1 MAKTCWIE
9 REKKKAACVAK
20 YATLRA
26 ELKKKGDYLAL
37 QQLPKNASPVRM
49 SRRCNAT
56 GRKRAFIRRVQL
68 SRIAFRELALNGF
81 IPGVTKSS
89 W

>member
-9 REKKKAACVAK
+9 REKRKAACVAK
-20 YATLRA
+20 HAELRR

-37 QQLPKNASPVRM
+37 QQLPRDASPVRL
-49 SRRCNAT
+49 SRRCSAT
-56 GRKRAFIRRVQL
+56 GRKRAFYRRFKI
-68 SRIAFRELALNGF
+68 SRLTLRELASNGF